1 VKLELFTAP
10 LRHICERLTRGW
22 VKAANPNNVSAGIA
36 AGSHRAGQENLIVR
50 VTAARIFATSD
61 LVSVLPQRVAEELIT
76 YRPLAIRPLPHSSPS
91 IETAMI
97 WPRWFDN
104 QPAHR
109 WLRQNIE
116 FSAGDLHRR

>member
-1 VKLELFTAP
+1 
-10 LRHICERLTRGW
+10 